1 MNYLVKR
8 IGINYNR
15 TIFMQDYNNYE
26 LFVFMTC
33 VSDQQLRLMKLIE
46 NYLHII
52 TYFILQGRSNQSRSY
67 TGIYMLI
74 AYNDRKII

>member
-67 TGIYMLI
+67 TGIYMLKLI
-74 AYNDRKII
+74 KIIDRC